1 LPSLAVGGEFRNI
14 RTVFEEGDLL
24 VTSGDIWVTLDSR
37 NTCQL
42 ACLCSLLLAA
52 VHGSFLVNS
61 LCAPA

>member
-37 NTCQL
+37 N
-42 ACLCSLLLAA
+42 AWLCSLLLAA